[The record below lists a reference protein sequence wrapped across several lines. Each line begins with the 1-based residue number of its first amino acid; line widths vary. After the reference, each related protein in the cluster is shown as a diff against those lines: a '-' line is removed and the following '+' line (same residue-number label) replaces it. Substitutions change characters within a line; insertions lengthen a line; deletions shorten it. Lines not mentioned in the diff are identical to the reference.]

1 MAYIY
6 ICCIHNQAHSI
17 QVHAQAG
24 LSHIT
29 SHTCL
34 HTQGGTHKHVHKAL
48 QQKHTVNMHSHTD
61 TYARY
66 TYSINQT
73 HTHAQSHTVSETIN
87 VTIYCNISDT
97 VYACKHTH
105 MHAIHSMQAHTQ
117 AKQVHHTTSHH
128 THAQYYT
135 HRQAHTLANTH
146 TCKRSYTR
154 EHTHKHTKS
163 NHTNKNWHI
172 HACTIPRHSYTTTS

>member
-97 VYACKHTH
+97 VYACKHTCMQYTACRHTLKLSRSIIQHHITH
-105 MHAIHSMQAHTQ
+105 MHNIIHIGRR
-117 AKQVHHTTSHH
+117 
-128 THAQYYT
+128 TH
-135 HRQAHTLANTH
+135 
-146 TCKRSYTR
+146 
-154 EHTHKHTKS
+154 
-163 NHTNKNWHI
+163 
-172 HACTIPRHSYTTTS
+172 